1 MFYSCKLLSEKV
13 SQEMHLKVQ
22 VSEPLLEGS
31 DPVELRGPE
40 SHPRPDF
47 GTTHQL
53 CDLGLVNYHSAPQF
67 PHL

>member
-1 MFYSCKLLSEKV
+1 MR
-13 SQEMHLKVQ
+13 LKVQ

-47 GTTHQL
+47 GTAHQL
-53 CDLGLVNYHSAPQF
+53 RDLGLVNYHSAPQF

>member
-13 SQEMHLKVQ
+13 SQEVRLKVQ
-22 VSEPLLEGS
+22 VSELLLEGS
-31 DPVELRGPE
+31 HPVELRGPE

-47 GTTHQL
+47 GTAHQL